1 MHVIMVPLVKNK
13 SRDLTN
19 KDNYRLISLLTIIS
33 KVFEQII
40 LWKCE
45 DIFLLNEQE
54 NQFAFKSK
62 HSTEMCVYILKQIV
76 FDYTKYNTP
85 VYAYFIDIRKAF
97 DRVNNDKLKKYSR
110 R

>member
-13 SRDLTN
+13 SGDLTN

-54 NQFAFKSK
+54 N
-62 HSTEMCVYILKQIV
+62 
-76 FDYTKYNTP
+76 
-85 VYAYFIDIRKAF
+85 
-97 DRVNNDKLKKYSR
+97 
-110 R
+110 